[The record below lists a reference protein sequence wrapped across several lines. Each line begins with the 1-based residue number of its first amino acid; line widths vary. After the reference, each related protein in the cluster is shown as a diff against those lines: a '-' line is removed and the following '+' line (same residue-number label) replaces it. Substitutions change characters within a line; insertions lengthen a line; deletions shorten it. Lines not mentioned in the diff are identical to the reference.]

1 MTSTWCWLWYIY
13 HKWKQM
19 DHEHKMS
26 NIPLAP
32 AYTIPGQTATT
43 LADDEIET
51 MQPSAHAVK
60 SEQKAGMNEI
70 STPKISWH
78 HEATV
83 ISCDFQCG
91 IHCSVTHISKKS
103 QNANQSCKNSLYPL
117 VRWHYLTPQWQMKL
131 HGNIEFL
138 EPPLTKVIFLIFG
151 VVNGY

>member
-1 MTSTWCWLWYIY
+1 
-13 HKWKQM
+13 M

-70 STPKISWH
+70 STPKIS
-78 HEATV
+78 
-83 ISCDFQCG
+83 
-91 IHCSVTHISKKS
+91 
-103 QNANQSCKNSLYPL
+103 
-117 VRWHYLTPQWQMKL
+117 
-131 HGNIEFL
+131 
-138 EPPLTKVIFLIFG
+138 
-151 VVNGY
+151 